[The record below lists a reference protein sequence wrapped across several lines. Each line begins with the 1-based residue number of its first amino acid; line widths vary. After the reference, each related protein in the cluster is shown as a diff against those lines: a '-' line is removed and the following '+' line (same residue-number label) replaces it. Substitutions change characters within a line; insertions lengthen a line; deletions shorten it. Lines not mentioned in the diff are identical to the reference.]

1 MKNPSIPDALRGYV
15 RIRITGGSYD
25 RFLNLCAHHGIR
37 LWRLL
42 PRGVSYEACVTNRDF
57 RRLKGLV
64 RKSHVKIRI
73 TERHG
78 LPFFLHRYRKRKIYA
93 AGILAAA
100 LFMTWLSSHIWKIT
114 IDGNLSQTDDIIFEY
129 LEQEGICHGMA
140 KAGVDC
146 KALASQIRNYFTQF
160 SWVAVEL
167 KGTRLQIHVTEGILS
182 DPAEADAALTPS
194 SLAASEDGVVVSI
207 YARKGLPQ
215 VEAGET
221 VEKGQV
227 LVTGALPVYNDGGE
241 VSSYQYVAADADI
254 IIQNQLSYRD
264 EIPRAGQQKRYTGK
278 EKREYLLEVG
288 DVPFALP
295 VSFDGLSRYDVT
307 GNTRQLRLMEN
318 FYLPLYFK
326 VFTAREYDLAD
337 ITYTDQELESLLTS
351 NLQYFIKKLEEKGVQ
366 IFENDVKIE
375 LTEKS
380 AIASGAMTVG
390 KEAVRRVAL
399 SANEEELPENEYG

>member
-1 MKNPSIPDALRGYV
+1 MNHHLPDTLRGYV
-15 RIRITGGSYD
+15 RIRITGSSYD
-25 RFLNLCAHHGIR
+25 RFLNLCAHHNIQ
-37 LWRLL
+37 LWNLL
-42 PRGVSYEACVTNRDF
+42 SCGTSYEACITGKDF
-57 RRLKGLV
+57 LRLKNLV

-73 TERHG
+73 TQRHG

-100 LFMTWLSSHIWKIT
+100 LFMTWLSSRVWKIS

-129 LEQEGICHGMA
+129 LENEGICHGME

-146 KALASQIRNYFTQF
+146 KALAVQIRNYFTQF
-160 SWVAVEL
+160 AWVAVEL
-167 KGTRLQIHVTEGILS
+167 KGTRLQIHVKEGILS
-182 DPAEADAALTPS
+182 DPSETDAPREPS
-194 SLAASEDGVVVSI
+194 SLAAGESGTVVSI

-215 VEAGET
+215 VEAGDT
-221 VEKGQV
+221 VEPGQV

-241 VSSYQYVAADADI
+241 VVSYQYVAADADI
-254 IIQNQLSYRD
+254 IIQNQLTYRD
-264 EIPRAGQQKRYTGK
+264 EILRAGERKRYTGK

-295 VSFDGLSRYDVT
+295 ASFDSLNQYDVT
-307 GNTRQLRLMEN
+307 GDTRQLRLMEN

-326 VFTAREYDLAD
+326 VFTAREYDLEQ
-337 ITYTDQELESLLTS
+337 ISYTNEELESLLTS
-351 NLQYFIKKLEEKGVQ
+351 NLQYFMKNLEEKGVQ

-375 LTEKS
+375 WTEKS
-380 AIASGAMTVG
+380 AIASGTMTVG
-390 KEAVRRVAL
+390 KEAVKRVAL